1 MKNNITLFLFG
12 LLYQIVFSQSIKTVG
27 NISIEEGA
35 TLIVE
40 NNFEHVSG
48 KISNT
53 GTIKFQGTAAK
64 NFAGNNQTYS
74 GTLDFNGGTTTI
86 TSRVRIPGG
95 SAPGTITIT
104 GTGNLKTGN
113 YLTLISDSVGT
124 ARIAAITSSANPAL
138 TSVSDSIVIG
148 VTSGYNSFRFFG
160 NPFYTQLP
168 LTQFSNDSLEIDITG
183 PGGTTN
189 GFSINTPTNNPSA
202 FKYNESSNSWSSYTN
217 AHDSIKVGYGASIYV
232 MNRKGQ
238 ILLNDGAAYPDSAK
252 ISLVGGIRSQDI
264 TTNLNNSGAGWN
276 LIANPYPS
284 NINLSASFI
293 SGTNWNNVQESIY
306 MYDKKNKSF
315 ISYNRTNGAKTGKM
329 TEIIPLGGAFL
340 VQADGIAGSTAS
352 ITFLESIKV
361 STAAS
366 SDAANPYFLN
376 HDSLKN
382 RFLISIQN
390 NRENGASEIDECVF
404 LFANDSLSTEN
415 FDSKYD
421 AIDMKSH
428 VVNIGIIAKD
438 RIKLSISSNPSDL
451 TNYTNTT
458 FPLTV
463 WAIDTGKYSIFYTN
477 IAPIHNSLEI
487 WLKDNHLNKIQRIDF
502 QPYSFHITS
511 NAQSMG
517 NNRFEIFAKIT
528 ETTAALIHKKNT
540 ISISPNPIKQQ
551 SNFIVNIPENLI
563 GTIDIQLIDING
575 RICQKEHFNVIKGS
589 KHSITIKTSDL
600 AANVYTVV
608 LTSNNTIF
616 NNQIIITP

>member
-1 MKNNITLFLFG
+1 MKNNITIYFFG
-12 LLYQIVFSQSIKTVG
+12 LISQIAFSQSIKTFG

-40 NNFEHVSG
+40 NNFEHFSG
-48 KISNT
+48 KISNK
-53 GTIKFQGTAAK
+53 GTIKFQGIAAK

-104 GTGNLKTGN
+104 GTGNLNTGN
-113 YLTLISDSVGT
+113 YLTLISDSVGN

-168 LTQFSNDSLEIDITG
+168 LTQFSNDTLEIDITG

-202 FKYNESSNSWSSYTN
+202 FKYNESSNSWTSYTN

-315 ISYNRTNGAKTGKM
+315 ISYNRTNNAKTGKM

-340 VQADGIAGSTAS
+340 VQADGIAGSAAS
-352 ITFLESIKV
+352 ITFLESLKV

-366 SDAANPYFLN
+366 SDASNPYFLN

-390 NRENGASEIDECVF
+390 NRENGASEIDECMF

-428 VVNIGIIAKD
+428 VVNIGILAKD
-438 RIKLSISSNPSDL
+438 HTKLSISSNPSDL

-458 FPLTV
+458 FPLTI

-477 IAPIHNSLEI
+477 IAPIDSSVEV
-487 WLKDNHLNKIQRIDF
+487 WLKDKFLNKIHLIEINPYQF
-502 QPYSFHITS
+502 QITT
-511 NAQSMG
+511 NEQSMG
-517 NNRFEIFAKIT
+517 NNRFELFPLKRASNYVS
-528 ETTAALIHKKNT
+528 LNKKNT
-540 ISISPNPIKQQ
+540 ISLLPNPVVQQ
-551 SNFIVNIPENLI
+551 SDFKIILPSNIYGPV
-563 GTIDIQLIDING
+563 DIQLIDING
-575 RICQKEHFNVIKGS
+575 RICQKNHFDIMGGTTK
-589 KHSITIKTSDL
+589 SITIKTNNL

-608 LTSNNTIF
+608 TICNDAIF
-616 NNQIIITP
+616 NNQIIVTQ